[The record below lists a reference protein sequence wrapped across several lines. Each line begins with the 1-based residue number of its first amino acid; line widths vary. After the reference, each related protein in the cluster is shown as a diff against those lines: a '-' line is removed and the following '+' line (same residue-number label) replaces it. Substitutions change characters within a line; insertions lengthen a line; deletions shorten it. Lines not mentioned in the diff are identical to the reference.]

1 MNLAWNLVSKH
12 VRPHDQ
18 LQAKIRQKISKL
30 EQHLQHFPPDAVHL
44 LVNLEYHEKRDVF
57 TSSLTL
63 RLPSNILRS
72 EKESKGDPIPAFD
85 HAVRALI
92 RELEDFKSALR
103 REDVWRRKGRP
114 ALRRTLKPV
123 RFAAKPQKAGPRS
136 LSDTLAEMVRRY
148 HGRLLYH
155 VQRQLQGDQADGE
168 IPRGAI
174 RAEVVVDEV
183 VRQALSDPGSKP
195 DDISY
200 RMWLYS
206 LVRRELKR
214 RYRRLRVD
222 GERNVSIEETTP
234 LPDDEERVE
243 GYDAEQP
250 LRIIGDELEPS
261 IVARG
266 DLMPD
271 PQTLA
276 PDQVAAEHDLI
287 DYLHQVSASWP
298 EKERAIFDLHFL
310 EGFDPNEVAMLEG
323 LRPAEAVEM
332 IGQVQSRLRRILFDA
347 ADRWIATRLRPKA
360 AAAPRRPRRRSPAR
374 AARS

>member
-1 MNLAWNLVSKH
+1 
-12 VRPHDQ
+12 
-18 LQAKIRQKISKL
+18 
-30 EQHLQHFPPDAVHL
+30 
-44 LVNLEYHEKRDVF
+44 
-57 TSSLTL
+57 
-63 RLPSNILRS
+63 
-72 EKESKGDPIPAFD
+72 
-85 HAVRALI
+85 
-92 RELEDFKSALR
+92 
-103 REDVWRRKGRP
+103 
-114 ALRRTLKPV
+114 
-123 RFAAKPQKAGPRS
+123 
-136 LSDTLAEMVRRY
+136 MVRRY

-155 VQRQLQGDQADGE
+155 VQRQLHRDQIDGE

-183 VRQALSDPGSKP
+183 ARQALSEPESKP

-222 GERNVSIEETTP
+222 GERNISIEETTP

-250 LRIIGDELEPS
+250 LRIIEDELEPS

-266 DLMPD
+266 DLLPD
-271 PQTLA
+271 PQTQA
-276 PDQVAAEHDLI
+276 PDEVAAEHDLI
-287 DYLHQVSASWP
+287 DYLHQASASWP

-323 LRPAEAVEM
+323 LRPAQAVEM
-332 IGQVQSRLRRILFDA
+332 ISQVQSRLRRILFDA
-347 ADRWIATRLRPKA
+347 ADRWIQTRLRP
-360 AAAPRRPRRRSPAR
+360 AAAPRPRRSPRRSPPRPPR
-374 AARS
+374 A